1 MRVKEIFQIKLLQ
14 IFQSITRVDI
24 YICLEL
30 IFKNFRKLQIIM
42 DVVEV
47 ENINRQNFGTSKQTH
62 YAEKNCLQYLNLSI
76 KLQNLH
82 YFKNNISASGHFRSI
97 WTAVYR
103 FWAHLIWEPKLG
115 KAGQKKLCERKLI
128 LCKQFSFLAYQK
140 SVKLL

>member
-24 YICLEL
+24 YICLQL

-62 YAEKNCLQYLNLSI
+62 YAEKIVYKTSTPILLQ
-76 KLQNLH
+76 K
-82 YFKNNISASGHFRSI
+82 
-97 WTAVYR
+97 
-103 FWAHLIWEPKLG
+103 
-115 KAGQKKLCERKLI
+115 
-128 LCKQFSFLAYQK
+128 
-140 SVKLL
+140 